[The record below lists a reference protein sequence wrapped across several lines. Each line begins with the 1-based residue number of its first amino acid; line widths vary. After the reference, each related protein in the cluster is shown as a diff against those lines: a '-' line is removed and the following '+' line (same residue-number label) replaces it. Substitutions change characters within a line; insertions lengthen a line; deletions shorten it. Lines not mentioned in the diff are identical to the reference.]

1 MAVKAENLPFEK
13 ALERLEGIVEKLE
26 SGTVA
31 LADSVRLFEEGI
43 ALRKRCLALLKEA
56 EAKVKFLTESGSG
69 EVSEDD
75 APEGWEEHDTEG

>member
-26 SGTVA
+26 SGSVA
-31 LADSVRLFEEGI
+31 LSESVKLFEEGI

-56 EAKVKFLTESGSG
+56 EAKVKFLTASATG
-69 EVSEDD
+69 EVAEVD
-75 APEGWEEHDTEG
+75 APEGWEEHGTEG

>member
-1 MAVKAENLPFEK
+1 MAVKAENMPFEK

-31 LADSVRLFEEGI
+31 LADSVKLFEEGI

-56 EAKVKFLTESGSG
+56 EAKVKFLAGSASG
-69 EVSEDD
+69 EVTEVD
-75 APEGWEEHDTEG
+75 APEDWEKHDPEG